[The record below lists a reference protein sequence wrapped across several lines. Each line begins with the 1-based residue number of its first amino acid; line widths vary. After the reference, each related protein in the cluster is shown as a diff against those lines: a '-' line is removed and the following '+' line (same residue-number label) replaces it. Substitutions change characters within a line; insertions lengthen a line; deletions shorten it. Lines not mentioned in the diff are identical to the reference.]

1 MRVASGSNLPA
12 PSSPLTTPVKRR
24 RGSLFAPP
32 ERVASPEKRKVLS
45 PVLSP
50 SRRASVAILSPQAA
64 QLGASRLRRLSAG
77 DAGPPVSY
85 PQRPWQPSDFE
96 VGCTLGKGKFGLV
109 YSARE
114 RVTNTQIALKVQF
127 KNVCA
132 SSSGMGK
139 AERQTLLNF
148 RREVEIH
155 TRLQHSGILR
165 MYGYFH
171 DPKVS

>member
-1 MRVASGSNLPA
+1 MRVAGGSNLPA

-24 RGSLFAPP
+24 RGSLFSPP
-32 ERVASPEKRKVLS
+32 ERVASPEKRQVLS

-50 SRRASVAILSPQAA
+50 SRRASVAALSPQTA
-64 QLGASRLRRLSAG
+64 QLGASRLRRMSAG
-77 DAGPPVSY
+77 DAGTHVSY

-127 KNVCA
+127 KNVSA
-132 SSSGMGK
+132 SLSGMGK

-165 MYGYFH
+165 MHGYFH

>member
-1 MRVASGSNLPA
+1 MRVAGGNNLPET
-12 PSSPLTTPVKRR
+12 SSPLTTPGKRR
-24 RGSLFAPP
+24 RGSLFSPP
-32 ERVASPEKRKVLS
+32 ERVASPEKR

-50 SRRASVAILSPQAA
+50 SRRASVAAVSPQTA
-64 QLGASRLRRLSAG
+64 QLRASRLRRMSEG
-77 DAGPPVSY
+77 DAGTPVNY
-85 PQRPWQPSDFE
+85 PQRHWQPSDFE

-127 KNVCA
+127 KNVTA
-132 SSSGMGK
+132 SLSGMGK

-155 TRLQHSGILR
+155 TRLQHSGILQ
-165 MYGYFH
+165 MHGYFH